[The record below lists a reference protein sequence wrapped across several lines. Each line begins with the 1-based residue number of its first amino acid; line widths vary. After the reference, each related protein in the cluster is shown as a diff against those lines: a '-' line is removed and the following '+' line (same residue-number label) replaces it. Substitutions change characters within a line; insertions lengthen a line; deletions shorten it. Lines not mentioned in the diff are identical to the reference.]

1 MSNFFQWPKII
12 PYNFKKTN
20 KKYSNKSVDEIER
33 FFSKNYK
40 SKYSILTPSG
50 RSALNLILSFNNFD
64 RSKIVN
70 IPKWSSSCL
79 FQTIGAITNVS
90 IGNYSSDCQ
99 VVVHKW
105 GHTFKLTKRRNYSQL
120 VIDDSAD
127 TIPNANYVPFI
138 NQSDYEFISI
148 PKIIGSFSGGII
160 ITKDKKFYE
169 FCKKKQTENKNLAIY
184 QSQKKYESIFSKSK
198 YSDWMYLESFNT
210 SLEYN
215 MIENIKENLKNY
227 EKNKNI
233 ILSRRNYIKDKFKNV
248 YLDKDRLGPCLV
260 IKKKRKNKSLNVR
273 HFNFLR
279 RADKENYLKSYV
291 LPIHFGIKNQDFK
304 KMTRKLSKLN
314 K

>member
-1 MSNFFQWPKII
+1 MSNFFQWPKTI

-20 KKYSNKSVDEIER
+20 KKVSNKSVDEIEI
-33 FFSKNYK
+33 FFSKKYK
-40 SKYSILTPSG
+40 SKYTVLTPSG
-50 RSALNLILSFNNFD
+50 RSALNLILSFNNID

-90 IGNYSSDCQ
+90 VGNYSSDCQ
-99 VVVHKW
+99 VAVHKW
-105 GHTFKLTKRRNYSQL
+105 GHTFKQIKRRNFNQL

-127 TIPNANYVPFI
+127 TIPNVNYSPFV

-160 ITKDKKFYE
+160 ITKNKKFYD
-169 FCKKKQTENKNLAIY
+169 FCKKKQTENKSLGTY
-184 QSQKKYESIFSKSK
+184 QSQKKYESIFSKRK

-215 MIENIKENLKNY
+215 MIENIKENLTNY

-233 ILSRRNYIKDKFKNV
+233 ILSRRNFIKEKFRNI
-248 YLDKDRLGPCLV
+248 YLDKDRLGPCLI
-260 IKKKRKNKSLNVR
+260 IKKTRKSKSLNVR
-273 HFNFLR
+273 HFNFSKR
-279 RADKENYLKSYV
+279 VDKENYFKSYV
-291 LPIHFGIKNQDFK
+291 LPIHFGIKNQDFE
-304 KMTRKLSKLN
+304 KMIENLSQFTK
-314 K
+314 

>member
-1 MSNFFQWPKII
+1 MSNFFQWPKTL
-12 PYNFKKTN
+12 PYKFKKTD
-20 KKYSNKSVDEIER
+20 KKVSNKSVDEIES
-33 FFSKNYK
+33 FFSKCYK
-40 SKYSILTPSG
+40 SKYTVLTPSG

-79 FQTIGAITNVS
+79 FQTIGAITNVTV
-90 IGNYSSDCQ
+90 GNYSSDCQ

-105 GHTFKLTKRRNYSQL
+105 GHTFKQSERRNYNQL

-127 TIPNANYVPFI
+127 TIPNVNYAPFI

-148 PKIIGSFSGGII
+148 PKIVGSFSGGII
-160 ITKDKKFYE
+160 ITKNKKFYE
-169 FCKKKQTENKNLAIY
+169 FCKKKQTENKSLGIH
-184 QSQKKYESIFSKSK
+184 QSQKKYETIFSKRK

-233 ILSRRNYIKDKFKNV
+233 ILNRRNFIKEKFSNI
-248 YLDKDRLGPCLV
+248 YLDKDRLGPCLL
-260 IKKKRKNKSLNVR
+260 IKKKRNNKTLNIR
-273 HFNFLR
+273 HFNFSK
-279 RADKENYLKSYV
+279 RADKEKYFKAYV
-291 LPIHFGIKNQDFK
+291 LPVHFGIKNRDFK
-304 KMTRKLSKLN
+304 KMIGNLSKFT

>member
-1 MSNFFQWPKII
+1 MSNFFQWPKTL
-12 PYNFKKTN
+12 PYSFKKID
-20 KKYSNKSVDEIER
+20 KKVSDKSVDEIES
-33 FFSKNYK
+33 FFSKSYK
-40 SKYSILTPSG
+40 SKYSVLTPSG

-79 FQTIGAITNVS
+79 FQTIGAITNVTV
-90 IGNYSSDCQ
+90 GNYSSDCQ

-105 GHTFKLTKRRNYSQL
+105 GHTFKQIEKRNYNQL

-127 TIPNANYVPFI
+127 TIPNVNYVPFI

-160 ITKDKKFYE
+160 ITKEKKFYE
-169 FCKKKQTENKNLAIY
+169 FCKKKQTENKSLGMH
-184 QSQKKYESIFSKSK
+184 QSQKKYETIFSKRK

-215 MIENIKENLKNY
+215 MVENIKKNLKNY
-227 EKNKNI
+227 EINKNI
-233 ILSRRNYIKDKFKNV
+233 ILNRRNFIKEKFRNI
-248 YLDKDRLGPCLV
+248 YLDKYRLGPCLI
-260 IKKKRKNKSLNVR
+260 IKKKRKSKTLNVR
-273 HFNFLR
+273 HFNFSK
-279 RADKENYLKSYV
+279 RADKEKYFKSYV

-304 KMTRKLSKLN
+304 KMIGNLSKFI